1 MLNKQDVI
9 RYTSSL
15 TLLFVEDNREVRE
28 SAIFLLEDIF
38 KNIILAVDGQDGID
52 KFKKNNVDLIITD
65 IDMPVINGMDMIEKI
80 KEIDNND
87 VPIIILSALIRT
99 EYFIKSIKLGVKG
112 YLLKPLDID
121 ALFESFD
128 SVTTKIHLK
137 DEMLENMK
145 LKERMELALVG
156 SNTAIL
162 DWNLTNNDFYISQNW
177 KEMLGYSNSE
187 LPNIILSWRERV
199 HRDDRKVLYS
209 SLRETKK
216 EKKIYYENI
225 HRLRHKNGRWVWI
238 LGRAQLQYDEN
249 GTAVRMIGTHTNIT
263 DTKQIEIELHK
274 KNTLLKNHDK
284 YLQSVIDNLE
294 NPTMLIKDDYTV
306 ELMNST
312 LRNQLSNINIA
323 DKDRPKCY
331 EISHHRSIPCDSNE
345 HPCPLRDVM
354 DTKEPVRVVH
364 EHYNPDG
371 SKQYV
376 ELVAKPL
383 FDENKKCIGIIE
395 SSKIITDYNTLN
407 MG

>member
-9 RYTSSL
+9 KYTSSL

-52 KFKKNNVDLIITD
+52 KFKKNNVDVIITD
-65 IDMPVINGMDMIEKI
+65 IDMPVMNGMDMIEKI

-87 VPIIILSALIRT
+87 VPIIILSALMRT

-177 KEMLGYSNSE
+177 KEMLGYSDFE
-187 LPNIILSWRERV
+187 VPNIILSWRERV
-199 HRDDRKVLYS
+199 HRDDRKLVYS

-216 EKKIYYENI
+216 EKNIYFENI

-263 DTKQIEIELHK
+263 DTKQMEVELNN
-274 KNTLLKNHDK
+274 KNIVLQEHDK
-284 YLQSVIDNLE
+284 YIQSVIDNLD
-294 NPTMLIKDDYTV
+294 NPTILIKEDYTV

-312 LRNQLSNINIA
+312 LRNQLSTMNIA
-323 DKDRPKCY
+323 DKDKPKCY
-331 EISHHRSIPCDSNE
+331 EISHCRSTPCNRDE

-354 DTKEPVRVVH
+354 DTKESVSVVH
-364 EHYNPDG
+364 EHYKPDG
-371 SKQYV
+371 SKQQV
-376 ELVAKPL
+376 ELTATPL
-383 FDENKKCIGIIE
+383 FDKNKKCIGVVELAKDIAD
-395 SSKIITDYNTLN
+395 S